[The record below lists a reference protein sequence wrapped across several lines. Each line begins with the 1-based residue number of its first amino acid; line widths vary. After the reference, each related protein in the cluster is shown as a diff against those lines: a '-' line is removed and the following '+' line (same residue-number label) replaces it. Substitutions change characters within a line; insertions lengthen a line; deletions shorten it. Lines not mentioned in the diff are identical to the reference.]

1 MCICRYIFCI
11 ILMDFSVINSEIF
24 HCVWLCESANIVVIN
39 CSDLKPDHL
48 LIKIKLILFT
58 MYILSLKWL
67 QRLFLCL
74 GKVFVNFLM
83 AKYLGSHMHND
94 VICYFFVYELC
105 FVLCF
110 EFLLFVK
117 SPTFWYVKLNGL
129 FQYWKKY
136 RFFFHSLYWFQPV
149 LANT

>member
-1 MCICRYIFCI
+1 MWKCKYYCYKLFRSETRPPFDQNQT
-11 ILMDFSVINSEIF
+11 DFIHHV
-24 HCVWLCESANIVVIN
+24 
-39 CSDLKPDHL
+39 
-48 LIKIKLILFT
+48 
-58 MYILSLKWL
+58 SLKWL

-94 VICYFFVYELC
+94 VIGYFFVYELC

-129 FQYWKKY
+129 FEYWKKY
-136 RFFFHSLYWFQPV
+136 RFFFILFIDFNQFWLIHSF
-149 LANT
+149 